1 MIYGN
6 EEAIGNTLQEIF
18 AEGSVK
24 REELFITTKLW
35 RSDYEDIE
43 GAIRLSLKKLK
54 LEYLDLY
61 LVHWP
66 IPKIDWE
73 NEEMPFLKTPM
84 HKVWAEMERMVEL
97 GLTKSIGVSNFQIP
111 MMMDLFTYCKIRPAV
126 NQIELHP
133 YLVQDS
139 LVKFHKRYNV
149 HVTAYAPLG
158 AFAWPYKRPQHKD
171 LSILREKTI
180 LDLATKYGKGIGQI
194 VLNWHLHRGHTVIPK
209 TSKVER
215 LRENIAVT
223 DFQLTQEE
231 YDSITALDQNARFY
245 DPELMQGDFWKGMPF
260 WY

>member
-1 MIYGN
+1 MRFYLAKLKKGIGLGTYDSSEGAIEPVVKAAILEHGYRHIDTAMIYGN

-126 NQIELHP
+126 N
-133 YLVQDS
+133 
-139 LVKFHKRYNV
+139 
-149 HVTAYAPLG
+149 
-158 AFAWPYKRPQHKD
+158 
-171 LSILREKTI
+171 
-180 LDLATKYGKGIGQI
+180 
-194 VLNWHLHRGHTVIPK
+194 
-209 TSKVER
+209 
-215 LRENIAVT
+215 
-223 DFQLTQEE
+223 
-231 YDSITALDQNARFY
+231 
-245 DPELMQGDFWKGMPF
+245 
-260 WY
+260 